1 MLKVWEIKICNAM
14 FLIFQAVSSVYDIR
28 IRAVPRWLLLSGSAL
43 VAGVRIAGIG
53 NGTWIYVWGALLG
66 GIFLIVSKYTDEA
79 LGYADS
85 WMIFVLGV
93 YMGIWKLTA
102 ALSIAFFAAGI
113 WSLGKVVLQ
122 KRGRKDTFPFL
133 PFLTAGYLGVV
144 GW

>member
-1 MLKVWEIKICNAM
+1 MWEIKIYNAA
-14 FLIFQAVSSVYDIR
+14 FLIFQVICSAYDIR
-28 IRAVPRWLLLSGSAL
+28 LRAVPRWLLLCGSAL
-43 VAGVRIAGIG
+43 AAGARIAGIG
-53 NGTWIYVWGALLG
+53 SGSWIYVWGALTG
-66 GIFLIVSKYTDEA
+66 GMFLIISKCTSEA

-93 YMGIWKLTA
+93 YMGIWKLA
-102 ALSIAFFAAGI
+102 VILSIAFFTAGL

-133 PFLTAGYLGVV
+133 PFLTAGYLGVI